1 MMDGDNDDDDDNDYD
16 DNEHGARFFICV
28 DLISS
33 SYELERWSLVAKLC
47 TKKQNISIVFD

>member
-1 MMDGDNDDDDDNDYD
+1 MDGDNDDDDDNDYD